1 MTDYLRRRV
10 AMLRRTLTHF
20 DEHPDDWTAIEPIA
34 DQVAV
39 VRDGTAAIE
48 RDGKTQAA
56 ATPKG
61 VTEARDAARDDAEIR
76 LASLGKRVTAYAIV
90 ARDPDLREAVDV
102 TRAQWDGMA
111 EETFFSR
118 AADAT
123 TRTEAVLAK
132 LPTYGVTKSTLAE
145 VRAAVDAAR
154 PLTAARDNV
163 SADRGGATERLKAGY
178 SALVEPLVVLDFLVP
193 ELVESPEFV
202 AEYRR
207 VRRIPGD

>member
-1 MTDYLRRRV
+1 MTAKLSRRI

-48 RDGKTQAA
+48 RDAKAQAA

-61 VTEARDAARDDAEIR
+61 ITEARDDARDIAETR
-76 LASLGKRVTAYAIV
+76 LASLGRRVTAYAIV
-90 ARDPDLREAVDV
+90 ARDPDLREAVNV
-102 TRAQWDGMA
+102 TRAQWDDMPEQA
-111 EETFFSR
+111 FFNR
-118 AADAT
+118 AADAL
-123 TRTEAVLAK
+123 TRTDAVLDK
-132 LPTYGVTKSTLAE
+132 LARYGVDKSTLAA

-163 SADRGGATERLKAGY
+163 AADRGGATERLSTGY
-178 SALVEPLVVLDFLVP
+178 TALVEPLDVLDFLVP

-207 VRRIPGD
+207 VRRISGD